1 MNTSEQAAFRALA
14 DPTRRHI
21 LMLLSDEDMT
31 IHEVSE
37 NFEMTRAAV
46 KKHLKILEEGNLIS
60 VRSRGRERI
69 NHLEPLGIKSATDWL
84 SYFNQFWDNKLVA
97 LGHAI
102 ENSNKENN
110 ND

>member
-1 MNTSEQAAFRALA
+1 MNISEQGAFRALA

-21 LMLLSDEDMT
+21 LMLLSEEDMT

-37 NFEMTRAAV
+37 NFDMTRGAV

-60 VRSRGRERI
+60 VHTQGRERI
-69 NHLEPLGIKSATDWL
+69 NHLEPLGIKSAADWL
-84 SYFNQFWDNKLVA
+84 SYFNQFWDNKLTA
-97 LGHAI
+97 LGDAI
-102 ENSNKENN
+102 KNHKENN